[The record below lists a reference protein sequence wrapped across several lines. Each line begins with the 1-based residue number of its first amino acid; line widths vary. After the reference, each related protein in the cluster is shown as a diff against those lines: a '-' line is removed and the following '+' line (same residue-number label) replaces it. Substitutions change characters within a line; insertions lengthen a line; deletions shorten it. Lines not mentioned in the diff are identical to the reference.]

1 MNGIPLICLAML
13 FASIIALQTTAPQ
26 NHIVYI
32 PAADG
37 LAKFK
42 PEDIANANHR
52 VLSLAEAVAR
62 YEENHGPIRNDPADY
77 EYDESDC
84 LLGSCALEVEWM
96 TAKYKMRKLLTG

>member
-1 MNGIPLICLAML
+1 ML

-42 PEDIANANHR
+42 PEDAANANDR

-62 YEENHGPIRNDPADY
+62 YEEKHGPIRNDAADY
-77 EYDESDC
+77 H
-84 LLGSCALEVEWM
+84 
-96 TAKYKMRKLLTG
+96 